1 MAGKFKYRL
10 EKVLAMRQKREETL
24 KQELSDAQRIEKRA
38 REHLDELTAQQTLGQ
53 RNLGSNLQAG
63 SGADVQRSNDYLN
76 VLKDKVGAQEK
87 VWKSHRDSMNQ
98 ADERYRKAQ
107 RDLEIVKKHKEK
119 NKERWQ
125 DEEKRLEGIR
135 SDEMASNMF
144 QAKVRR
150 QRADDEEEAAYEEAL
165 QRAEQGQREA
175 EAMLAESS
183 WMQGF
188 LSTAAAE
195 AERLGRSN
203 AS

>member
-38 REHLDELTAQQTLGQ
+38 REALDEMLAQQSLGM

-63 SGADVQRSNDYLN
+63 SGADVQASNDYLN
-76 VLKDKVGAQEK
+76 ALKDKIAVQEK
-87 VWKSHRDSMNQ
+87 NWKGHRDAMNV
-98 ADERYRKAQ
+98 ADDRYRKAQ
-107 RDLEIVKKHKEK
+107 RDLEIVKKHREK
-119 NKERWQ
+119 SRDRGLE
-125 DEEKRLEGIR
+125 EEKRLEGIR

-144 QAKVRR
+144 QAKMRR
-150 QRADDEEEAAYEEAL
+150 QLADDEETAAYEEAREKAL
-165 QRAEQGQREA
+165 QAQQDA

-195 AERLGRSN
+195 AERIGRQN

>member
-165 QRAEQGQREA
+165 QRAEQGQRES